1 MKILKESSQYLTSS
15 MPEKFEKHSVQ
26 PFNAFFLLI
35 LISYLN
41 VLSGFSQEP
50 EEGDTLVLNA
60 EEAIVVED
68 SVSRNPQKAAL
79 YSALLPGLGQI
90 YNKRYW
96 KLPIVYA
103 GFGTFAYFIDRNS
116 RYYNDLKQKIIDPDY
131 EIQYF
136 QGNYSEDQLTRGM
149 ELYKRWRDLSII
161 GTAGFY
167 VLQIIDATVDA
178 YLFDWDVGEDISIRI
193 QPDSPAIPVTPY
205 HSFGFTA
212 CISF

>member
-1 MKILKESSQYLTSS
+1 
-15 MPEKFEKHSVQ
+15 
-26 PFNAFFLLI
+26 
-35 LISYLN
+35 
-41 VLSGFSQEP
+41 
-50 EEGDTLVLNA
+50 
-60 EEAIVVED
+60 
-68 SVSRNPQKAAL
+68 
-79 YSALLPGLGQI
+79 
-90 YNKRYW
+90 
-96 KLPIVYA
+96 
-103 GFGTFAYFIDRNS
+103 
-116 RYYNDLKQKIIDPDY
+116 
-131 EIQYF
+131 